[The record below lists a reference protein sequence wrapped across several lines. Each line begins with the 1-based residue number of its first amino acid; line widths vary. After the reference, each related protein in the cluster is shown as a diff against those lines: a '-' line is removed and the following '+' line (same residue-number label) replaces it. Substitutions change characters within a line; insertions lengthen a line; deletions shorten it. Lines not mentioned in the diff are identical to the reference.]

1 MQLGGD
7 LGVVAARWL
16 PSAAGMA
23 AEEPE
28 PEPGFRRVA
37 LFGGAIT
44 SQICSR
50 FADVSNFRQVPDAQ
64 EVFVD
69 TASEGSLTLELLE
82 RCAEP

>member
-1 MQLGGD
+1 
-7 LGVVAARWL
+7 
-16 PSAAGMA
+16 MA

-28 PEPGFRRVA
+28 PEPEPEPVPQPEPRFRRVD

-82 RCAEP
+82 RCAGLNPTLS